1 MGRFIDLAQIFHH
14 DHDIIIVVRG
24 VFTLYSRYFSPLQ
37 RFSKQLV
44 ACSSLR
50 KKSSAM
56 SVLENSFEMLWIF

>member
-24 VFTLYSRYFSPLQ
+24 VFTLYSRYFLPLQ

-56 SVLENSFEMLWIF
+56 SVLENSFEML